1 MFGCFPDVG
10 GARKDD
16 GAGPAPTMV
25 DSFPILFAP
34 ASPRAVARK
43 FTDFGMGRHD
53 GDELGE
59 MSVAIFDDAT
69 MKAKLPSRV
78 YARFKEALNTGEKT
92 SEEDQKTIADAI
104 FKWAREKGAVS
115 FAHWF
120 FPSRGGSGANGS
132 MAGALK
138 MDTLIDLDWS
148 SHEASKPFYATLP
161 PERLF
166 QGETDG
172 SSFPNGGLRATHT
185 AAAFTT
191 WDRSSPCFVIDKV
204 LRIPCA
210 FITHLGACID
220 EKTPLLRSN
229 DALNKQGLRLLKNIG
244 IGTDA
249 KVMHSFLGWEQEF
262 FVVQAELYRR
272 RPDLVNC
279 GRTLVGK
286 LPARNQQA
294 ELNYFQPPTGN
305 VQALLFNVQ
314 AAMLK
319 MGVPMAVLHNEVAPA
334 QHEMS
339 PIYCHS
345 TYSCDNNVL
354 FMEVLEKEAEKLGL
368 RALLHEKPFAGI
380 NGSGKHNNWS
390 VGTDTGLNFFY
401 PGKKDDA
408 RQLFVTGIACLAYGL
423 SKHNEVVRC
432 CVATAGNDHRLGAQ
446 EAPPAII
453 SLYPG
458 HGFEEHVDAI
468 IAGGPL
474 LGYRAEKSSADPKTA
489 AAMPAVC
496 GVEDRNRTAP
506 FPFCGNR
513 FEFRAVGSSQ
523 NCSFPIAI
531 CNTIMASGMA
541 ALSDLI
547 EGGMSHRDAV
557 AKLFKDNRHVIF
569 TGNGYSAEWPVEA
582 KKRGLSNLNTTPLA
596 VATFNSE
603 KAKKLFADMGI
614 FSAEE
619 CDARSEIMFENYT
632 TTLSVEVETLINMIE
647 TGILPACAKDMA
659 KYQAMPSL
667 AGERQATYDSIKTET
682 DKLKQ
687 LFDKRPHDL
696 QAEAKYLCDTIKPQ
710 MVAIRALV
718 DKAEGL
724 LEAGLYPYPTY
735 EELIYSH
742 HS

>member
-1 MFGCFPDVG
+1 M
-10 GARKDD
+10 
-16 GAGPAPTMV
+16 
-25 DSFPILFAP
+25 FAP
-34 ASPRAVARK
+34 RSRQSDALSDMSGSI
-43 FTDFGMGRHD
+43 FN
-53 GDELGE
+53 DE
-59 MSVAIFDDAT
+59 V
-69 MKAKLPSRV
+69 MKARLPSRV
-78 YARFKEALNTGEKT
+78 YARFKEALVTGAAT
-92 SEEDQKTIADAI
+92 SEEDMKVIAEAI
-104 FKWAREKGAVS
+104 FKWARELGAVN

-120 FPSRGGSGANGS
+120 FPMRSGSGAYGS
-132 MAGALK
+132 MCGACK
-138 MDTLIDLDWS
+138 MDTMIDLDWS
-148 SHEASKPFYATLP
+148 SSEATKPFMATLP
-161 PERLF
+161 FERLF
-166 QGETDG
+166 FGETDG

-191 WDRSSPCFVIDKV
+191 WDRSSPCFVMDKV
-204 LRIPCA
+204 LRIPCS

-220 EKTPLLRSN
+220 DKTPLLRSN
-229 DALNKQGLRLLKNIG
+229 DAVNKQGLRLLKNIK
-244 IGTDA
+244 IGTDSKA
-249 KVMHSFLGWEQEF
+249 IHSFLGWEQEF
-262 FVVQAELYRR
+262 FVIKAELYRK

-279 GRTLVGK
+279 GRTLIGK
-286 LPARNQQA
+286 LPTRNQQA
-294 ELNYFQPPTGN
+294 ELNYFAPVPDQ
-305 VQALLFNVQ
+305 VQTLLFNVQ
-314 AAMLK
+314 AMMLK
-319 MGVPMAVLHNEVAPA
+319 LGVPMAVLHNEVACA

-345 TYSCDNNVL
+345 TFSCDNNVL
-354 FMEVLEKEAEKLGL
+354 FMEVLEREAEKLGL
-368 RALLHEKPFAGI
+368 HALLHEKPFAGI

-401 PGKKDDA
+401 PGKTDPA
-408 RQLFVTGIACLAYGL
+408 RELFVTGIACLAYGL
-423 SKHNEVVRC
+423 SQHNEVVRC
-432 CVATAGNDHRLGAQ
+432 AVAHAGNDHRLGAQ

-458 HGFEEHVDAI
+458 TGFEAHVDAI

-474 LGYRAEKSSADPKTA
+474 LGYKAEKSTADPKATS
-489 AAMPAVC
+489 AMPAVC

-523 NCSFPIAI
+523 NCSFPIAV

-541 ALSDLI
+541 ALSTLI

-557 AKLFKDNRHVIF
+557 AKMFKENRQVIF

-582 KKRGLSNLNTTPLA
+582 AKRGLPNLNTTPLA

-619 CDARSEIMFENYT
+619 CDAKAEVMFENYN
-632 TTLSVEVETLINMIE
+632 TTLSVEVSTLIDMIE

-659 KYQAMPSL
+659 KFAAMPKL
-667 AGERQATYDSIKTET
+667 AGEREATYTGIKAET
-682 DKLKQ
+682 DKLKT
-687 LFDKRPHDL
+687 LFDKKPHDL

-710 MVAIRALV
+710 MLAVRALV

-724 LEAGLYPYPTY
+724 LEKGLYPYPTY
-735 EELIYSH
+735 EEIIYAH